1 MSALRTRRRWRR
13 GYDLAGPG
21 QLMESKSKSPAR
33 FVAPVA
39 LAVVAVVLIVVV
51 TSSISGGGD
60 ESKQAAKQ
68 EKKSEGPGD
77 KYYIVQPGDSF
88 SVIAEKE
95 GIDQELLE
103 QLNPDLDPQALAPGQ
118 QVRLR

>member
-1 MSALRTRRRWRR
+1 
-13 GYDLAGPG
+13 
-21 QLMESKSKSPAR
+21 MESKPKSRAR
-33 FVAPVA
+33 YIAPIA
-39 LAVVAVVLIVVV
+39 LAIAAVTLIIVV
-51 TSSISGGGD
+51 SGSLPDGGD
-60 ESKQAAKQ
+60 ESKPGAKQ
-68 EKKSEGPGD
+68 EKSDKGSGD
-77 KYYIVQPGDSF
+77 KFYTVQPGDSF